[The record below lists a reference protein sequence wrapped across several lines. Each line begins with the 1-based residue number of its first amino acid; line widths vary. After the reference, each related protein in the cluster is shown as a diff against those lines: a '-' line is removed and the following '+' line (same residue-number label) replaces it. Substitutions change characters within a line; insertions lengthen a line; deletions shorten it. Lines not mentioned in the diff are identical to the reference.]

1 MGKKEIS
8 ALRVDRYFRLVFK
21 TLSSVRAS
29 LGDALTGQGT
39 GTEILAAILLGDV
52 WHQLVACKLTCI
64 FLSYFL
70 VREKSDS
77 WRQCLTISFTT
88 CMYFVAI
95 IVEESRR
102 SGLNLI

>member
-8 ALRVDRYFRLVFK
+8 ARRVDRYFRLVFK

-39 GTEILAAILLGDV
+39 GTEILAAFLLGDALS
-52 WHQLVACKLTCI
+52 LVACKLTCI
-64 FLSYFL
+64 FLSYYL

-77 WRQCLTISFTT
+77 WRQCLSISFTT
-88 CMYFVAI
+88 CMYFVVI